1 MGYQQQ
7 TRSRRSSGHG
17 YGKSR
22 RGKAKAKVKGN
33 KHRSG
38 GSHLLEENRAP
49 TREEVADRIL
59 NRLHNLGNQRFALFP
74 FDEYFGGWL
83 MDLKEVLSEFESSST
98 MSVDDLFVKERSLI
112 LSNVELE
119 LEKRRRE
126 RISREEATKSLS
138 NNRILLE
145 RIEEEYATRT
155 TEVERQKKS
164 EIKRRSSDIS
174 NLMEDLDRIGRM
186 KTGLFRAMT
195 KKAKEQREA
204 EVTQR
209 LNSAQ
214 KELELAP
221 QHYTTEQKKLREEY
235 ERRKQPMVEQIQDQQ
250 KEVENQEIDWSLEA
264 RRAACEA
271 LASAVSALLQ
281 RRVSSPD

>member
-22 RGKAKAKVKGN
+22 RGKAKAKVKGH

-38 GSHLLEENRAP
+38 GSHLLEENRVP
-49 TREEVADRIL
+49 TREEVAGRIL
-59 NRLHNLGNQRFALFP
+59 NRLHNLGNQKFALFP
-74 FDEYFGGWL
+74 FDEYFGSWL

-98 MSVDDLFVKERSLI
+98 MSADDLFVKERSLI

-119 LEKRRRE
+119 LEKSRRE

-145 RIEEEYATRT
+145 RVEEEYTTRT

-164 EIKRRSSDIS
+164 EIKRLSSNIS
-174 NLMEDLDRIGRM
+174 NLMEELDRIGRM
-186 KTGLFRAMT
+186 KTGLFRALT
-195 KKAKEQREA
+195 KKAKEQKEA
-204 EVTQR
+204 EVTQS

-264 RRAACEA
+264 RRSACEA
-271 LASAVSALLQ
+271 LASAVNALLQ
-281 RRVSSPD
+281 RKGSSPD